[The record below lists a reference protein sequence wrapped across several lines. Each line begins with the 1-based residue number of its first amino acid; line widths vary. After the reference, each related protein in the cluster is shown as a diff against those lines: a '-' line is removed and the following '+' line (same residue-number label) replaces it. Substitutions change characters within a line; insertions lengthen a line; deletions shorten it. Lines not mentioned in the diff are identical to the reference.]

1 MKYTWVPFY
10 KEFAKKLLK
19 FRDNRKPLVDWIY
32 SNIDASLIKH
42 FKDAPDGRHVPDTDP
57 FTVMAIINRGITWNK
72 KIGLC
77 KQFKGF
83 LGISASVPEDF
94 SGVPE
99 MNNQRS
105 NFMAFED
112 RRKEGD
118 IDRLWDVFEAA
129 VDDMN
134 IQPEYDALNGQFLIK
149 FNLSIGL
156 FWIRPDKYLSLDGN
170 SQKLLEAN
178 DITYDRAN
186 FLPYQEYER
195 VMNELKA
202 KMQSQDLGFT
212 NFVEFS
218 DVAYNQSKQNS
229 VKKQTQKVSYWIYSP
244 GENASKWQECLNE
257 GIMCIGW
264 DDLRDLS
271 NYATREDVRAEIK
284 KFYPSN
290 GSAKNDSLAVWQF
303 SREIKEGDIIF
314 AKKGMTKIIGRGVV
328 ESGYIFDDSRS
339 EFKHVRKVRWTNVG
353 EWETEDKSAMKTLTN
368 ITQYADYVDKLN
380 KLVEGQTGVTTSVPT
395 GSKQYWWLVASP
407 KMWSLS
413 DMEIGEEQGY
423 TLYNENGHQRRIF
436 KHFLSAKEGDIV
448 IGYEATP
455 TKQIVG
461 LLVISKASDGKMIYF
476 KKTETLIN
484 TIGYSQL
491 KNTPGLENM
500 EYMKNQQGSFFKV
513 TEDEYDI
520 IMEMVRAENP
530 IKELGKKDKYS
541 KDDFLDDVFVTK
553 QDYEQLEA
561 LLLRKKNLILQ
572 GAPGVGKT
580 FAAKRLAYAMMGEKD
595 DNRIMQVQFHQ
606 NYSYEDFV
614 MGYRPNEDGGF
625 DLKEGVFYHFCRVA
639 ATDKE
644 HKYFFIID
652 EINRGNLSKT
662 FGELLML
669 IEKDYRDTPMQMS
682 YMDKRFAVPS
692 NVYIIGMMN
701 TADRSLAMIDYAL
714 RRRFSFFEMKPAFD
728 SPGFKN
734 YIAKK
739 HDLQL
744 NNLVKAITELNRV
757 IANDASLGTGFCI
770 GHSYLCDLEGSY
782 NLESIVEYDIIPM
795 LREYWFDNDDCF
807 NSEVQKLRNAI
818 K

>member
-57 FTVMAIINRGITWNK
+57 FTVMAIINRGISWNK
-72 KIGLC
+72 KIELC
-77 KQFKGF
+77 KQFKSF

-99 MNNQRS
+99 MNNMLS

-112 RRKEGD
+112 SRKEGD
-118 IDRLWDVFEAA
+118 IERLWDVFEAA
-129 VDDMN
+129 VEDMN
-134 IQPEYDALNGQFLIK
+134 IQPEYDALNGQYLIK

-170 SQKLLEAN
+170 NKKLLEAN
-178 DITYDRAN
+178 GITFDKTS
-186 FLPYQEYER
+186 FLPYHEYER

-202 KMQSQDLGFT
+202 KMLSQDLGFT

-218 DVAYNQSKQNS
+218 DVSYNQSKQNS
-229 VKKQTQKVSYWIYSP
+229 VKKQTQK
-244 GENASKWQECLNE
+244 
-257 GIMCIGW
+257 
-264 DDLRDLS
+264 
-271 NYATREDVRAEIK
+271 
-284 KFYPSN
+284 
-290 GSAKNDSLAVWQF
+290 
-303 SREIKEGDIIF
+303 
-314 AKKGMTKIIGRGVV
+314 
-328 ESGYIFDDSRS
+328 
-339 EFKHVRKVRWTNVG
+339 
-353 EWETEDKSAMKTLTN
+353 
-368 ITQYADYVDKLN
+368 ADYVDKLN
-380 KLVEGQTGVTTSVPT
+380 KLVEGQTGVPKRVPA
-395 GSKQYWWLVASP
+395 GSKQYWWLVANP
-407 KMWSLS
+407 KIWSIA
-413 DMEIGEEQGY
+413 DMEIDEEQGY
-423 TLYNENGHQRRIF
+423 TLYNDNGHQRRIF

-461 LLVISKASDGKMIYF
+461 LLVISKANDGQMICF
-476 KKTETLIN
+476 KKTETFVTPIDF
-484 TIGYSQL
+484 SQL

-595 DNRIMQVQFHQ
+595 EDRIMQVQFHQ

-652 EINRGNLSKT
+652 EINRGNLGKI

-669 IEKDYRDTPMQMS
+669 IEKDYRDTPMQLS

-714 RRRFSFFEMKPAFD
+714 RRRFSFFEMKPAFY
-728 SPGFKN
+728 SPGFKE

-744 NNLVKAITELNRV
+744 NNLVKAITELNKV

>member
-57 FTVMAIINRGITWNK
+57 FTVMAIINRGISWNK
-72 KIGLC
+72 KIELC
-77 KQFKGF
+77 KQFKSF

-99 MNNQRS
+99 MNNMLS

-112 RRKEGD
+112 SRKEGD
-118 IDRLWDVFEAA
+118 IERLWDVFEAA
-129 VDDMN
+129 VEDMN
-134 IQPEYDALNGQFLIK
+134 IQPEYDALNGQYLIK

-170 SQKLLEAN
+170 NKKLLEAN
-178 DITYDRAN
+178 GITFDKTS
-186 FLPYQEYER
+186 FLPYHEYER

-257 GIMCIGW
+257 GVMCIGW

-271 NYATREDVRAEIK
+271 NYATREDVRTEIK

-353 EWETEDKSAMKTLTN
+353 EWETVDKSAMKTLTN
-368 ITQYADYVDKLN
+368 ITQYADYVAKLN
-380 KLVEGQTGVTTSVPT
+380 KLVEGQTGVNTSAPT
-395 GSKQYWWLVASP
+395 GSKQYWWLVANP
-407 KMWSLS
+407 KIWSIA
-413 DMEIGEEQGY
+413 DMEIDEEQGY
-423 TLYNENGHQRRIF
+423 TLYNDNGHQRRIF

-461 LLVISKASDGKMIYF
+461 LLVISKANDGQMICF
-476 KKTETLIN
+476 KKTETFVTPIDF
-484 TIGYSQL
+484 SQL

-530 IKELGKKDKYS
+530 IKAQEKKDKYS

-595 DNRIMQVQFHQ
+595 EDRIMQVQFHQ

-652 EINRGNLSKT
+652 EINRGNLSKI

-682 YMDKRFAVPS
+682 YTDKKFAVPS

-728 SPGFKN
+728 SPGFKD

-744 NNLVKAITELNRV
+744 NNLVKAITELNKV